1 MTTGPELTPDE
12 IAVAQRFG
20 ALIDDGAQIITDAAL
35 EQVAAMDL
43 ASRRLGD
50 VLLDR
55 MIAALNYQ
63 RELRRLTP

>member
-1 MTTGPELTPDE
+1 MTTGPELTSDE